1 MRGAAGPKD
10 VCSVARPVGSCY
22 PLRIAPPDVAS
33 DSDSERVALRRSV
46 SLTGLVLY
54 GLGTTIG
61 AGIYALTGV
70 VAERA
75 GMQAPAAFV
84 VASVLAIFSALSFG
98 ELAARYP
105 QAGGEAIYVFRGLR
119 RRDAAVTVGVLAVA
133 AGVISA
139 ATISVAFTGYLA
151 SLLPVPRLLAAALV
165 VLALGAV
172 AAWGIRESIFLAGLV
187 TLVEVGGLLAIL
199 AWGHAHL
206 AALPARV
213 ADLVPLSADAWLGV
227 TAASVIAFYA
237 FIGFEDIVNVA
248 EETRNPRRTVPQAI
262 LVTLVVTVTLYALIA
277 AVCVLAVPPDELAA
291 SEAPLALVFERC
303 GGSARVFGLVA
314 LAALLNG
321 ALIQIV
327 KSARV
332 LYGLAA
338 QGLLPAPLARVH
350 PRTRTPLLPTAL
362 VTGVC
367 ALLAVSFPLET
378 LAEATSGVTLV
389 VFALANLS
397 LVLVKRRG
405 EETVSGTLRVPLWV
419 PATGCVVSLGLL
431 GIRGA
436 QAFFAG

>member
-1 MRGAAGPKD
+1 
-10 VCSVARPVGSCY
+10 
-22 PLRIAPPDVAS
+22 
-33 DSDSERVALRRSV
+33 V
-46 SLTGLVLY
+46 SLPGLVLY

-70 VAERA
+70 VAGRA
-75 GMQAPAAFV
+75 GMQAPAAFA
-84 VASVLAIFSALSFG
+84 VASVLALFSALSFG

-105 QAGGEAIYVFRGLR
+105 HAGGEAIYVFRGLR
-119 RRDAAVTVGVLAVA
+119 RRDAAVAVGVMAVA

-139 ATISVAFTGYLA
+139 ATISVGFTGYLA

-172 AAWGIRESIFLAGLV
+172 AAWGIRESIFLVGLV
-187 TLVEVGGLLAIL
+187 TLIEVGGLVAVL

-206 AALPARV
+206 AELPAR
-213 ADLVPLSADAWLGV
+213 AGELVPLSGDAWLGV

-248 EETRNPRRTVPQAI
+248 EEVRDPRRTLPRAV
-262 LVTLVVTVTLYALIA
+262 LLTLVVTVVLYSLVVSIA
-277 AVCVLAVPPDELAA
+277 VLAVPPAELAA

-303 GGSARVFGLVA
+303 GGSARVLGLVA

-362 VTGVC
+362 VTAVC
-367 ALLAVSFPLET
+367 ALLAISFPLET
-378 LAEATSGVTLV
+378 LAEATSEVTLA

-405 EETVSGTLRVPLWV
+405 EEAASGTLRVPLWV
-419 PATGCVVSLGLL
+419 PAIGCAVSFGLL